1 MIVVDAS
8 ALTSF
13 LLGQPAAVEAFAE
26 IEYEPLHAPAL
37 VDTETLSAL
46 RRLARAGVVT
56 DERAERAVRDLGATR
71 MIRYPHGPFRE
82 RVWELRHELTAYDA
96 TYLALAERIDES
108 VLLTADSGL
117 AARGRES
124 IGAARVQAI

>member
-1 MIVVDAS
+1 MRCAAS
-8 ALTSF
+8 ST
-13 LLGQPAAVEAFAE
+13 
-26 IEYEPLHAPAL
+26 
-37 VDTETLSAL
+37 T
-46 RRLARAGVVT
+46 GVVPAW
-56 DERAERAVRDLGATR
+56 RATQAVADLR
-71 MIRYPHGPFRE
+71 ELRSVLYPHDPFLE

-96 TYLALAERIDES
+96 MYLALAERIDES